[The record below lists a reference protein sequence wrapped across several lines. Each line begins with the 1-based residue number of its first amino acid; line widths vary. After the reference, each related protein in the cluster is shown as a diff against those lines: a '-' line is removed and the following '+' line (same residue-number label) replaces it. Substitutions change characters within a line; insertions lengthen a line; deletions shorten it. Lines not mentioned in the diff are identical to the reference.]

1 MTEVLQQT
9 AAMTRDDAREL
20 FKAAGLTYESVT
32 RESLKRLRSL
42 INQRMRDSGLF
53 KGTFRCKQRPVVY
66 DVSRATHGYIRC
78 RAYYFR
84 DREAVSFNADG
95 RFIGFAGWASDE
107 NVQPILQGFAD
118 WVREM
123 SEAAGC

>member
-42 INQRMRDSGLF
+42 INQRMRDSRLF
-53 KGTFRCKQRPVVY
+53 KGTFRCKQRAVLYENP
-66 DVSRATHGYIRC
+66 HGRHGDIRC
-78 RAYYFR
+78 RAYYFD
-84 DREAVSFNADG
+84 DREAVTFNADG
-95 RFIGFAGWASDE
+95 FIGFAGWASDE
-107 NVQPILQGFAD
+107 NVQPILFGFAD

-123 SEAAGC
+123 SGVAG